1 MFAGLPG
8 IGVGT
13 LFYILMAFW
22 MPFRELPRVIQGTST
37 FENWKTIVRQMFYS
51 VGIIISVMF
60 AERTMLWVLGD
71 NRVNPFSP
79 ATWLHAE
86 LRNQGMFGAPI
97 MASIILLVGVV
108 GSVEVMRI
116 IMKRPDRVRESSAD
130 MGAAFS
136 EGALD
141 STSR

>member
-1 MFAGLPG
+1 
-8 IGVGT
+8 
-13 LFYILMAFW
+13 
-22 MPFRELPRVIQGTST
+22 
-37 FENWKTIVRQMFYS
+37 
-51 VGIIISVMF
+51 
-60 AERTMLWVLGD
+60 
-71 NRVNPFSP
+71 
-79 ATWLHAE
+79 
-86 LRNQGMFGAPI
+86 MFGAPI
-97 MASIILLVGVV
+97 MASVILLVGVV

>member
-37 FENWKTIVRQMFYS
+37 FENWKTILRQMFYS

-60 AERTMLWVLGD
+60 AEQIGRAHV
-71 NRVNPFSP
+71 
-79 ATWLHAE
+79 
-86 LRNQGMFGAPI
+86 
-97 MASIILLVGVV
+97 
-108 GSVEVMRI
+108 
-116 IMKRPDRVRESSAD
+116 
-130 MGAAFS
+130 
-136 EGALD
+136 
-141 STSR
+141 